1 MSTKPLSQIPSLDLL
16 RSWVAVGRRAS
27 ISQAASDL
35 YLTQSA
41 VSKQVRQLE
50 DALGTALLVR
60 GHRSVQLTPAGER
73 LFHSADEC
81 LRQLQGV
88 VDAITYQPQRSGV
101 TITAS
106 IGMTALWILPR
117 LLQFQQLYPDVDVRV
132 AADNRLHRLDAPDID
147 LAIRY
152 CAAHDAPPGAVRLFG
167 ETLVPVAHPS
177 LQAQW
182 LDTPQQIA
190 SQVLLEFDL
199 PTRPWLHWYGWL
211 QARDWT
217 LSRTQRMQRYNQY
230 DQVIQAA
237 LAGQGIALGRYE
249 LIAPMLHDGRL
260 VALAAQD
267 TTLSPFSYW
276 LITFASAQARDDDN
290 PDSARAR
297 FSRWVLAQAQAL
309 SQGLPHELPRAVQG
323 EPENGAISGAY
334 AAEGLS

>member
-1 MSTKPLSQIPSLDLL
+1 MSSKPLARIPSLDLL
-16 RSWVAVGRRAS
+16 RTWVAVGRRSS
-27 ISQAASDL
+27 ITQAAADL

-60 GHRSVQLTPAGER
+60 GHRSVTLTAAGEQ
-73 LFHSADEC
+73 LFQCADEC
-81 LRQLQGV
+81 LRALQGV
-88 VDAITYQPQRSGV
+88 VDAITLQPRRNSV

-117 LLQFQQLYPDVDVRV
+117 LLHFQQQHPDVDVRV
-132 AADNRLHRLDAPDID
+132 VADNRVHGLATPDID

-152 CAAHDAPPGAVRLFG
+152 CAARDAPSGAVRLFD

-177 LQAQW
+177 LRAPW
-182 LDTPQQIA
+182 LATPEQLA

-199 PTRPWLHWYGWL
+199 PSRPWLHWHGWL
-211 QARDWT
+211 QARGWP
-217 LSRTQRMQRYNQY
+217 LPHGQRILRYNQY

-260 VALAAQD
+260 VALAEHD
-267 TTLSPFSYW
+267 PTLSPFSYW
-276 LITFASAQARDDDN
+276 LVTFPAAQARDGAH
-290 PDSARAR
+290 PDSALNR
-297 FSRWVLAQAQAL
+297 FSRWLLAQAQAT
-309 SQGLPHELPRAVQG
+309 PHDTP
-323 EPENGAISGAY
+323 
-334 AAEGLS
+334 